1 MGFRKMY
8 DFKDFLAVSYTGE
21 TPQQDLNAK
30 KRHRM
35 VGMWEDAA
43 KKKELPHPSLG
54 MKRDIVGE
62 DAFDAVDES
71 PAHREMDET
80 IQKTNKR
87 SERPSVV
94 DTHNKEA
101 AARAEKAPKGT
112 PALKVSVKAPIGHRI
127 ADIGPGGTEHNVVT
141 NPAWKKSDLDESPA
155 HKAVHSD
162 YMHLK
167 LSLPDTVDKYDKIH
181 THLKKKHG
189 SAADEY
195 FKGTPPA
202 QMHHD

>member
-43 KKKELPHPSLG
+43 KTKELPHPSLG

-62 DAFDAVDES
+62 DAFDAV
-71 PAHREMDET
+71 
-80 IQKTNKR
+80 
-87 SERPSVV
+87 
-94 DTHNKEA
+94 
-101 AARAEKAPKGT
+101 
-112 PALKVSVKAPIGHRI
+112 
-127 ADIGPGGTEHNVVT
+127 
-141 NPAWKKSDLDESPA
+141 DESPA